1 MRNILI
7 VVDMQK
13 DFVTGALASAEA
25 QAILPEVMAKIS
37 EYDRAGKEII
47 FTRDTHGEDY
57 MRTRENICRF
67 RIVSKGQM
75 DGRSVQSLP
84 MESLR
89 NIRPLTSR
97 HSGS

>member
-37 EYDRAGKEII
+37 EYDRAGKKII
-47 FTRDTHGEDY
+47 CR
-57 MRTRENICRF
+57 RTRENICRF

-75 DGRSVQSLP
+75 DGRSVQSLL